1 MKAALTPDCL
11 TLTLSIHE
19 LASRGPT
26 EVDPVCCD
34 QSTPQSSYNATATRH
49 RRAHKTFQRQLSQGT
64 WFVLST
70 VLNIC
75 ALLGQ
80 TYYYYH
86 MQWTAGGSVFGE
98 QPVNTV
104 CGFFICVWNISG
116 TAEWICAKFTQNVFG
131 PLLRRVWRLRSKV
144 KGQGHQKQKT
154 AFCGRFGG
162 LCVVYVW

>member
-49 RRAHKTFQRQLSQGT
+49 RRAHTTFQRQLSKGT

-75 ALLGQ
+75 VLLDRHIIITTHSELREVLFLVNSQ
-80 TYYYYH
+80 SI
-86 MQWTAGGSVFGE
+86 QSVVFLFVYE
-98 QPVNTV
+98 ISRELLN
-104 CGFFICVWNISG
+104 GFAPNSHRPCLV
-116 TAEWICAKFTQNVFG
+116 
-131 PLLRRVWRLRSKV
+131 PRSNEFE
-144 KGQGHQKQKT
+144 G
-154 AFCGRFGG
+154 
-162 LCVVYVW
+162 